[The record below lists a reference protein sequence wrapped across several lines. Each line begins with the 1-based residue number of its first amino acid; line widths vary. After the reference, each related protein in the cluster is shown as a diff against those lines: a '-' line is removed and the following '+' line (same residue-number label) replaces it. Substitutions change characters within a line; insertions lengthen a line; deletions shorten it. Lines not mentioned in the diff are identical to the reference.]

1 MSDGRSYPTRPILAA
16 SIAVFRNGKVL
27 LAARTKP
34 PGPALFSLPGGLV
47 EVGETLQEAALR
59 ELDEEVAV
67 RAEIIGFAG
76 HVEVIQRD
84 ATGAV
89 ERHFVVSAFA
99 ARWAS
104 GEPQTG
110 PEAQAVIFID
120 PAEIGTLKTTPG
132 LGPIVERARELVE
145 GAA

>member
-16 SIAVFRNGKVL
+16 SVAVFRDGKVL

-67 RAEIIGFAG
+67 KAEIVGFAG

-84 ATGAV
+84 ASGAV

-99 ARWAS
+99 GRWVS

-110 PEAQAVIFID
+110 PEAQAVLFAD
-120 PAEIGTLKTTPG
+120 LAEIGSLNTTPD
-132 LGPIVERARELVE
+132 LGPIVARARELVE